1 MDTSNIKKFKECFII
16 CPIGEH
22 ESDTRRKS
30 DGLIN
35 AVLKPVLTDYFE
47 TVFAPLDLSKSG
59 NISDQ
64 VIDKLLT
71 VDLVVA
77 NLTGLNPNVMYELAV
92 RHSKRK
98 PVIILA
104 ERGTTLPFD
113 IYSERTLWFD
123 DAMNGVP
130 KLSIELR
137 KSIIDTMQETEL
149 DNPIYRVVQANI
161 FKDSKT
167 KTSAEQIIFDRLL
180 SIETYL
186 RMSYRGHYFI
196 NHHINDQIA
205 DIVLRFEG
213 DIPDSELSRIANSLT
228 TSDMPITFKV
238 TPGPD
243 QHSKN
248 LNLYINHL
256 QHDQVGI
263 ISENVKRFKH
273 EKIIAFYFNL
283 QVS

>member
-1 MDTSNIKKFKECFII
+1 MESSNNKKYKECFII
-16 CPIGEH
+16 CPIGEFG
-22 ESDTRRKS
+22 SDTRRKS

-35 AVLKPVLTDYFE
+35 AVLKPVLADFFE
-47 TVFAPLDLSKSG
+47 TVYAPLDLSKSG

-77 NLTGLNPNVMYELAV
+77 NLTELNPNVMYELAV
-92 RHSKRK
+92 RHAKHK

-104 ERGTTLPFD
+104 ERGTVLPFD
-113 IYSERTLWFD
+113 IYAERTLWFD
-123 DAMNGVP
+123 DAMDGVP
-130 KLSIELR
+130 KLSTEFR
-137 KSIIDTMQETEL
+137 KSIIDTMGEIEL
-149 DNPIYRVVQANI
+149 DNPIYRVIQSNL

-205 DIVLRFEG
+205 DIVLRFEA

-228 TSDMPITFKV
+228 TSYMPITFKV
-238 TPGPD
+238 TPGGD

-256 QHDQVGI
+256 QPDQVEI

-273 EKIIAFYFNL
+273 DKKIGFYFNL
-283 QVS
+283 QLS